1 MRATVRYLAFARP
14 LPFKSFR
21 APPTTTPPVTFLDY
35 LDAPAGAPID
45 ASTRAAAMLEHPT
58 LAVAAIHKGRIRRSN
73 AIWNALFALRTDVSV
88 EPHLVTLFP
97 SANSADRFER
107 GLAAELATKGMT
119 ACIEHML
126 VRRDGAAFMAEVVV
140 HQFDAGDAE
149 HALAAD
155 AVWQVRDITAER
167 ELRRELRELE
177 EYYRALSTYQ
187 WDLTFVVDRKDRVSF
202 ASPSVETALGYR
214 PHAILGEPFASM
226 LEPESAAASMQW
238 LRSARQP
245 NDERPRDSFPLRV
258 AHRDGGHRVLSCR
271 LRNCL
276 DVPRIAGVVINAH
289 DVTEEVLEEELTLAA
304 DRRAVRLRE
313 RLFDLA
319 TAPAQAFDDRIAALL
334 KATCEGLATSSTS
347 FWQASEESRLLECR
361 HSHLANTSPRGL
373 AHDKAHDQAHADVH
387 SARVAQPLGHR
398 FDPAES
404 PDYASEMRT
413 NRPIVV
419 NDVQHHASIGPEH
432 QKRLEAA
439 GVSALLDFP
448 VASGGRIVGMVSVN
462 QAGGPREWKTE
473 EIDFAGGISLLVA
486 LAIES
491 REREDA
497 AERTAYM
504 ALHDGL
510 TGLFNRTHA
519 ERELERRI
527 ADARTNDRALVV
539 AIIDLDLFKEVNDGY
554 GHAMGDALLV
564 AVARVLVETAGPD
577 ALVARMGGDEFLV
590 AFSEAR
596 AALSEATIQTMLD
609 RIGGEALVGAIEQQV
624 GASIGVARY
633 PADGGDAEAMLL
645 HADIAMYEAKSRGR
659 SQAFV
664 FNSRLADKTRL
675 QRELDAEIQ
684 GALGNDEFCMFYQP
698 QLDFASGEV
707 IGLEALLRWQHPKR
721 GLLLPAAFMSAA
733 LHRGMIESITKW
745 VLTQVCEQIVAWR
758 RSGNVLEL
766 PVSVNVTGR
775 QFHDRRLPSIVAGA
789 LMKSALP
796 ARMLILEVT
805 EESLMGN
812 DVATERVVK
821 ELSRLGV
828 RIAIGDF
835 GVGYSSLDYLRR
847 LLVSQIKLDRGFISG
862 LPNDAGSGIIV
873 TALIEIAKRLKYQV
887 IAEGVET
894 REQFEHLRA
903 VGCEA
908 GQGFYFGAPVSADE
922 IRRYLQDHRP
932 ASAR

>member
-1 MRATVRYLAFARP
+1 
-14 LPFKSFR
+14 
-21 APPTTTPPVTFLDY
+21 
-35 LDAPAGAPID
+35 
-45 ASTRAAAMLEHPT
+45 MLEHPT
-58 LAVAAIHKGRIRRSN
+58 LAVAAIQKGRVRRAN
-73 AIWNALFALRTDVSV
+73 ANWNALFALRSDVSV

-97 SANSADRFER
+97 SVNSADRFER
-107 GLAAELATKGMT
+107 GLANEFGQKGVT
-119 ACIEHML
+119 ARSEHML

-140 HQFDAGDAE
+140 HLFDAADAE
-149 HALAAD
+149 HTLAAD
-155 AVWQVRDITAER
+155 AIWQVRDITAER

-187 WDLTFVVDRKDRVSF
+187 WDLTFVVDRKDCISF

-214 PHAILGEPFASM
+214 PHALLGEPFAV
-226 LEPESAAASMQW
+226 LLDPDNAVAGVQW
-238 LRSARQP
+238 LRSSRQSKG
-245 NDERPRDSFPLRV
+245 ERPRDSFQLHV
-258 AHRDGGHRVLSCR
+258 AHQDGSRRVLSCR
-271 LRNCL
+271 VRNCL

-289 DVTEEVLEEELTLAA
+289 DVTEEVIEEELARSA
-304 DRRAVRLRE
+304 YQRAVQLRE

-319 TAPAQAFDDRIAALL
+319 TASSQAFDDRIQGLL
-334 KATCEGLATSSTS
+334 KATCEGLDTSSVS
-347 FWQASEESRLLECR
+347 FWQATGDSHFLECR
-361 HSHLANTSPRGL
+361 HTHLAAERSQAEPRVKD
-373 AHDKAHDQAHADVH
+373 A
-387 SARVAQPLGHR
+387 LGHR

-404 PDYASEMRT
+404 PDYANEMRT

-419 NDVQHHASIGPEH
+419 NDVRHHASIGPGH
-432 QKRLEAA
+432 LKRLEAA

-448 VASGGRIVGMVSVN
+448 VASDGRIVGMVSVN
-462 QAGGPREWKTE
+462 QGGGPREWKTE
-473 EIDFAGGISLLVA
+473 EIDFAGGISLLIA

-491 REREDA
+491 REREEA
-497 AERTAYM
+497 AQRTTFM

-527 ADARTNDRALVV
+527 TAAKASGTPLVV
-539 AIIDLDLFKEVNDGY
+539 AMIDLDLFKEVNDGY

-564 AVARVLVETAGPD
+564 AVARVLVKTAGPE

-590 AFSEAR
+590 AFDETDS
-596 AALSEATIQTMLD
+596 AATDASIQKMLD
-609 RIGGEALVGAIEQQV
+609 RIGGEPLVGTIEQQV

-633 PADGGDAEAMLL
+633 PTDGSDAHAMLL
-645 HADIAMYEAKSRGR
+645 HADIAMYEAKNRGR
-659 SQAFV
+659 SQAFA
-664 FNSRLADKTRL
+664 FNSKLAERTRL
-675 QRELDAEIQ
+675 QRELDTEIQ

-707 IGLEALLRWQHPKR
+707 IGLEALLRWRHPGR
-721 GLLLPAAFMSAA
+721 GLLLPEAFMGAA
-733 LHRGMIESITKW
+733 LHRGMIEPITKW
-745 VLTQVCEQIVAWR
+745 VLLQVCEQIAVWR
-758 RSGNVLEL
+758 RSGEMAEL
-766 PVSVNVTGR
+766 PVSVNITGR
-775 QFHDRRLPSIVAGA
+775 QFHDRRLPAIVAGA

-796 ARMLILEVT
+796 ARLLILEVT
-805 EESLMGN
+805 EESLIGN

-847 LLVSQIKLDRGFISG
+847 LLVSQIKLDRGFIQG
-862 LPNDAGSGIIV
+862 LPDDAGSGIIV
-873 TALIEIAKRLKYQV
+873 AALIEIAKRLKYQV

-908 GQGFYFGAPVSADE
+908 GQGFYFGAPLGADD
-922 IRRYLQDHRP
+922 IRRYLQDRR
-932 ASAR
+932 SATAA

>member
-1 MRATVRYLAFARP
+1 M
-14 LPFKSFR
+14 
-21 APPTTTPPVTFLDY
+21 TFLEH
-35 LDAPAGAPID
+35 LDAPAGAPI
-45 ASTRAAAMLEHPT
+45 APSTKIAAMLDHPT
-58 LAVAAIHKGRIRRSN
+58 LAVAAIQKGRIRRVN
-73 AIWNALFALRTDVSV
+73 ATWNALFALRTDVSV
-88 EPHLVTLFP
+88 ETHLVTLFP

-119 ACIEHML
+119 ARIEHML
-126 VRRDGAAFMAEVVV
+126 LRRDGAAFMAEVVV
-140 HQFDAGDAE
+140 HLFDAADAE
-149 HALAAD
+149 HALGAD

-187 WDLTFVVDRKDRVSF
+187 WDLTFVVDRKDRISF
-202 ASPSVETALGYR
+202 ASPSVESALGYR
-214 PHAILGEPFASM
+214 AHAILGEPFESM
-226 LEPESAAASMQW
+226 LAPESAAEGMQW
-238 LRSARQP
+238 LRSSRQP
-245 NDERPRDSFPLRV
+245 HDDRPRDSFPLRV
-258 AHRDGGHRVLSCR
+258 THRGGGHRVLSCR
-271 LRNCL
+271 SRNCL
-276 DVPRIAGVVINAH
+276 DVPRIAGVVINAR
-289 DVTEEVLEEELTLAA
+289 DVTEEVREEELARAA
-304 DRRAVRLRE
+304 HARAVRLRE

-319 TAPAQAFDDRIAALL
+319 TAPAQAFHGRIDALL
-334 KATCEGLATSSTS
+334 QATCDGLDTSSTS
-347 FWQASEESRLLECR
+347 FWQASRESRLLECR
-361 HSHLANTSPRGL
+361 HSHLAP
-373 AHDKAHDQAHADVH
+373 ADA
-387 SARVAQPLGHR
+387 SIGGARVREPLGHR

-419 NDVQHHASIGPEH
+419 DDVRHHPSIGAEH
-432 QKRLEAA
+432 LKRLEAA

-448 VASGGRIVGMVSVN
+448 VASGGRVVGMVSVN

-491 REREDA
+491 REREEA
-497 AERTAYM
+497 AQRTAFM

-527 ADARTNDRALVV
+527 GEARTGGDSLVV
-539 AIIDLDLFKEVNDGY
+539 AMIDLDLFKEVNDGY

-564 AVARVLVETAGPD
+564 AVSRVLVETAGPD

-590 AFSEAR
+590 AFKQSRGGA
-596 AALSEATIQTMLD
+596 SEATIQKMLD
-609 RIGGEALVGAIEQQV
+609 RIGGEPLVGTIEQQV
-624 GASIGVARY
+624 GASIGVAHY
-633 PADGGDAEAMLL
+633 PAHGSDAEALLL
-645 HADIAMYEAKSRGR
+645 HADIAMYEAKNRGR

-664 FNSRLADKTRL
+664 FNTRLADKTRL

-684 GALGNDEFCMFYQP
+684 GALGNNEFCMFYQP
-698 QLDFASGEV
+698 QLDFSSGEV
-707 IGLEALLRWQHPKR
+707 IGLEALLRWQHPER
-721 GLLLPAAFMSAA
+721 GLLLPDAFMGAA
-733 LHRGMIESITKW
+733 LHRGMIEPITKW
-745 VLTQVCEQIVAWR
+745 VLMQVCEQIVAWR
-758 RSGNVLEL
+758 RSGDVLEL

-847 LLVSQIKLDRGFISG
+847 LLVSQIKLDRGFVRG
-862 LPNDAGSGIIV
+862 LPDDAGSGVIV
-873 TALIEIAKRLKYQV
+873 AALIEIARQLDYQV

-908 GQGFYFGAPVSADE
+908 GQGFYFGAPMSADE
-922 IRRYLQDHRP
+922 IRLYLQDHRP
-932 ASAR
+932 NSTR